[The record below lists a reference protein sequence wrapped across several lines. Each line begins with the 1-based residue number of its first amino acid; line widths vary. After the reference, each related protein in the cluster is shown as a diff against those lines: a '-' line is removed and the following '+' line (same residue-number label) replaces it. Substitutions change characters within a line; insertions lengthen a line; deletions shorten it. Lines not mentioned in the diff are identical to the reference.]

1 MEDWLLKK
9 STDKLALLT
18 NFNDN
23 HNMNNEEVYVVM
35 AVEVEKNPAAEK
47 FGCYCVCDSRQ
58 TAEQIIKTDTERGDI
73 RPGAWHTTHVIQTK
87 ELI

>member
-1 MEDWLLKK
+1 MDE
-9 STDKLALLT
+9 LALLI

-23 HNMNNEEVYVVM
+23 HNMNNEQVYVVM
-35 AVEVEKNPAAEK
+35 AVEVQQTEAAEK

-73 RPGAWHTTHVIQTK
+73 RPGAWHTTHVIQTE